1 METTVKERLIRYI
14 SYKGLSKNKFE
25 TICGFGS
32 RYVSNI
38 SVSISPD
45 KIKIISL
52 KFPDLN
58 TGWLLTG
65 EGEMLKKNY
74 EKQEDGAMLLSEP
87 SVEYGHRHRTA
98 RPYYAVDFFGGFDL
112 TYNEQKTIPDGVV
125 DIPAYSNADFWV
137 NVTGK
142 SMEPLIS
149 SGDLI
154 ALKRIDDWINGI
166 FFGEVYAIVTTDDQR
181 TIKRIR
187 KSEDRDAIRLVPEN
201 KDYDAQDMP
210 LSHIRFVFKVVGAVK
225 SID

>member
-1 METTVKERLIRYI
+1 MGVKDRIYQFCKKKGIAVRNFEQNCGLSNGYVSSMR
-14 SYKGLSKNKFE
+14 KGLGVGKLENVLNAYPE
-25 TICGFGS
+25 LS
-32 RYVSNI
+32 RE
-38 SVSISPD
+38 
-45 KIKIISL
+45 
-52 KFPDLN
+52 
-58 TGWLLTG
+58 WLLYG
-65 EGEMLKKNY
+65 EGEMLKKDY
-74 EKQEDGAMLLSEP
+74 GKQKERVMLLSEP
-87 SVEYGHRHRTA
+87 SMEYGHRHRTA

-112 TYNEQKTIPDGVV
+112 TYNEQKTMPDGVV

-154 ALKRIDDWINGI
+154 ALKRIDDWRNGI

>member
-1 METTVKERLIRYI
+1 METTVKERLIQYI
-14 SYKGLSKNKFE
+14 NYKGLSKNKFE

-38 SVSISPD
+38 SVSIPPD
-45 KIKIISL
+45 KVKIISL

-65 EGEMLKKNY
+65 EGEMLKGGYKMQTDNNN
-74 EKQEDGAMLLSEP
+74 LVSEP
-87 SVEYGHRHRTA
+87 YTDYSRRYQTA

-142 SMEPLIS
+142 SMEPIIS

-154 ALKRIDDWINGI
+154 ALKKIEDWRNGI
-166 FFGEVYAIVTTDDQR
+166 FYGGVYAIVTRMTCGLLKGFASRIQR
-181 TIKRIR
+181 T
-187 KSEDRDAIRLVPEN
+187 V
-201 KDYDAQDMP
+201 
-210 LSHIRFVFKVVGAVK
+210 
-225 SID
+225 

>member
-1 METTVKERLIRYI
+1 MGVKDRIYQFCKEKGIAVRNFEQNCGLSNGYVSSMR
-14 SYKGLSKNKFE
+14 KGLGVGKLENVLNAYPE
-25 TICGFGS
+25 LS
-32 RYVSNI
+32 RE
-38 SVSISPD
+38 
-45 KIKIISL
+45 
-52 KFPDLN
+52 
-58 TGWLLTG
+58 WLLYG

-74 EKQEDGAMLLSEP
+74 GKQEDRVMLLSEP

-112 TYNEQKTIPDGVV
+112 TYNEQKTMPDGVV

-154 ALKRIDDWINGI
+154 ALKRIDDWRNGI